1 MTTAQDKTYKWLKS
15 HVAGLPPGEGVF
27 LTEAVVAAE
36 AGVSR
41 TPVREAFLRLEVE
54 GLLTILPKKG
64 AYVPPISDAEVE
76 ATMQARLLIE
86 QWAAAEVADRVED
99 VLPKLR
105 DLLEQQQTLLD
116 AGDTH
121 AFIEADRAF
130 HRTVVAEA
138 GNEVLSTFYESLRD
152 RQIRM
157 GIRAVSSHPSRGG
170 AVIDEH
176 RAIIDALT
184 AADPDRAEDAIRS
197 HLENTL
203 ATLSA
208 RARLTAARGRRTE
221 A

>member
-1 MTTAQDKTYKWLKS
+1 MTTAQDKTYGWLKS
-15 HVAGLPPGEGVF
+15 HIAGLPPGEGVF
-27 LTEAVVAAE
+27 LTEGVVAAE

-76 ATMQARLLIE
+76 ATMQARLLVE
-86 QWAAAEVADRVED
+86 QWAAAQVVDRVED
-99 VLPKLR
+99 VLPVLR
-105 DLLEQQQTLLD
+105 DLLEEQRSLLD
-116 AGDTH
+116 AGDTR

-130 HRTVVAEA
+130 HRTVVAAA

-157 GIRAVSSHPSRGG
+157 GIRAVSSHASRGA

-176 RAIIDALT
+176 GAIIDALAT
-184 AADPDRAEDAIRS
+184 ADPGRAEDAIRA
-197 HLENTL
+197 HLESTL
-203 ATLSA
+203 ALLSA
-208 RARLTAARGRRTE
+208 RAQLTSPRGRR
-221 A
+221 AGA